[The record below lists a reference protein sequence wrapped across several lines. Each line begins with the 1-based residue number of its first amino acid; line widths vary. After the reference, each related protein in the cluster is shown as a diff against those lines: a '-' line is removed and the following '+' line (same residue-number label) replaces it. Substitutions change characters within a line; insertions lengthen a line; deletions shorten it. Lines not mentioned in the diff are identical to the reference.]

1 MSSSYDVIVI
11 GVGGMGSAAAF
22 HLARRG
28 ARVLGLERF
37 DVPHA
42 MGSSHG
48 VNRIIRRTY
57 YEHPDYVPLLGRAY
71 ELWRDLERT
80 VGHRVLHVTGAI
92 DAGPERSE
100 TFRGS
105 LASCLRYGLPHEVL
119 APAEVARRFP
129 AYRLPPGAMAVFQPD
144 GGFVASEGAIVAHVL
159 GARAAGADIR
169 ARERVLSWRAEDG
182 RVVVTSE
189 RATYEAE
196 RLVLSAGPWML
207 DLVPA
212 LRGFAVPER
221 QVLGWFQ
228 PIRPALFAPER
239 FPVFNLT
246 VEEATS
252 TDFRSS
258 ASPASSSAAITTSAR
273 GRRPTAATGS
283 PGRRMRRCC
292 APAPSAISRTAPARS
307 EPQDLPVHQ
316 HARRAFPGRRS
327 SDHPEVLLLSPC
339 SGHGYKFCP
348 VIGEIAADLVLDG
361 CTRHDIG
368 LVPPRPSPGSRSM
381 RERRQGDVQEQRR
394 PREAARGASTTRSA
408 SAS

>member
-1 MSSSYDVIVI
+1 MSAFYDVIVI
-11 GVGGMGSAAAF
+11 GIGGMGSAAAF

-80 VGHRVLHVTGAI
+80 VGQRVLHVTGAI

-119 APAEVARRFP
+119 APAEVAGRFP
-129 AYRLPPGAMAVFQPD
+129 AYRLPSGAMAVFQPD
-144 GGFVASEGAIVAHVL
+144 GGFVASEGAITAHVL

-169 ARERVLSWRAEDG
+169 ARERVLSWRAEAG

-189 RATYEAE
+189 RATYEAG
-196 RLVLSAGPWML
+196 RLVLSAGPWMP
-207 DLVPA
+207 DLVPT
-212 LRGFAVPER
+212 LRGIAVPER

-246 VEEATS
+246 IEEG
-252 TDFRSS
+252 DLYGFPEFGIPGFKVGRHHHLGER
-258 ASPASSSAAITTSAR
+258 TTADGCDR
-273 GRRPTAATGS
+273 EPRAEDEAVLRA
-283 PGRRMRRCC
+283 C
-292 APAPSAISRTAPARS
+292 AERYFPDGAG
-307 EPQDLPVHQ
+307 PVLSLKTCLYTNTPDEHFLVDA
-316 HARRAFPGRRS
+316 HP
-327 SDHPEVLLLSPC
+327 DHPEVLLLSPC

-348 VIGEIAADLVLDG
+348 VIGEIAADLVMDG

-368 LVPPRPSPGSRSM
+368 LFRLGRL
-381 RERRQGDVQEQRR
+381 RDL
-394 PREAARGASTTRSA
+394 AA
-408 SAS
+408 